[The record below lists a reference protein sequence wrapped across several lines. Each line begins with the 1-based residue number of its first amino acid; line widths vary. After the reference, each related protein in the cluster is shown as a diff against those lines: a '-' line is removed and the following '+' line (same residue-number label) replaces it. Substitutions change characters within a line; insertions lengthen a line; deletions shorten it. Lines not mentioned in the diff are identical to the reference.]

1 MLFVHDETGKHAYV
15 MRGMS
20 FGLDI
25 VFVAPN
31 GTVTEIHEAAPD
43 SRARTPAMR
52 APVGTSS
59 KRREGGASATV
70 SGRVTGS
77 SSRWTDRDK
86 TVPRDETDL
95 PFAGVDQAMT
105 GLSRRIAW
113 NLRHRWR
120 RIFALLVIG
129 IGVAAPAHHRALVV
143 AAARLV
149 LRAVRRVARPSH
161 ADEAGARRG

>member
-43 SRARTPAMR
+43 SRRTPAR
-52 APVGTSS
+52 AGPVGCP
-59 KRREGGASATV
+59 RSAARV
-70 SGRVTGS
+70 ERAQRCSGRVTGS

-86 TVPRDETDL
+86 TVPRDETG
-95 PFAGVDQAMT
+95 FARGRRPKPAT

-120 RIFALLVIG
+120 RIF
-129 IGVAAPAHHRALVV
+129 R
-143 AAARLV
+143 
-149 LRAVRRVARPSH
+149 
-161 ADEAGARRG
+161 GA